1 MRLPK
6 RKLGAAGVLL
16 AHSLPLTLQSP
27 PFLHRVRQITWRV
40 AYAHNTAFLDR
51 VAAKAEAMSSNTF
64 MPDPVLFSKLF
75 PFHFIMDARLNI
87 VQVGQ
92 GVLKVVR
99 GNNGRGMLVAGCVCK
114 RLNPKVR
121 NH

>member
-1 MRLPK
+1 MRFPK
-6 RKLGAAGVLL
+6 HKLGAARVLL
-16 AHSLPLTLQSP
+16 GTLSPSDIQSP
-27 PFLHRVRQITWRV
+27 PPLRRARQITWRV
-40 AYAHNTAFLDR
+40 GYAHNTAFLDR

-92 GVLKVVR
+92 SVWKAVR
-99 GNNGRGMLVAGCVCK
+99 GNYGRGMLVTGCVCK
-114 RLNPKVR
+114 RLNPTG
-121 NH
+121 